1 MGKMEKKERIT
12 TRQDLNIF
20 LKGFG
25 QSINNFCEDE
35 VEMLFESED
44 SLVLAQRKGLDLQK
58 YIIPSKESLVE
69 LEARLSLLAED
80 ALGKFHIVHGII
92 GGDEFALFSYDDQ
105 EEAVSEARDL
115 VVTNFKKIKS
125 GKEFIE
131 IRFDEI
137 NDFNIHSCTYSGYN
151 DLDYGQTMI
160 GKARYWNDLYKLWA
174 IYDSNTLLDLKNVT
188 DKDFDKMTDFE
199 EAFYQN
205 ICEEIGIAWGYENN
219 LETDKWQNTDDM
231 WEDIEKMMKKRNID
245 LGKCELKKKEIIG
258 SCNELEVTL

>member
-1 MGKMEKKERIT
+1 MEKVKKDNEIINRHE
-12 TRQDLNIF
+12 LNN
-20 LKGFG
+20 LLQGFG
-25 QSINNFCEDE
+25 QSINSFCEDE
-35 VEMLFESED
+35 IEMLFEKKD
-44 SLVLAQRKGLDLQK
+44 SLILAQRKGLDLQK

-69 LEARLSLLAED
+69 LEARLRLLAED

-151 DLDYGQTMI
+151 ALDYGQTMI
-160 GKARYWNDLYKLWA
+160 GKAVYWNDLYKLWA
-174 IYDSNTLLDLKNVT
+174 VYDSNTLSDLKNT
-188 DKDFDKMTDFE
+188 TEEEFDKMTDFE
-199 EAFYQN
+199 MEFYQE
-205 ICEEIGIAWGYENN
+205 ICEKLGIAWSYENN

>member
-1 MGKMEKKERIT
+1 MEKVKKDNEIINRHE
-12 TRQDLNIF
+12 LNN
-20 LKGFG
+20 LLQGFG
-25 QSINNFCEDE
+25 QSINSFCEDE
-35 VEMLFESED
+35 IKMLFEKKD
-44 SLVLAQRKGLDLQK
+44 SLILAQRKGLDLQK
-58 YIIPSKESLVE
+58 YVIPSKESLDE
-69 LEARLSLLAED
+69 LAGRLHLLTED
-80 ALGKFHIVHGII
+80 ALGKFHIVHGNT
-92 GGDEFALFSYDDQ
+92 GGDEYIDSSCDDKK
-105 EEAVSEARDL
+105 EAISRARNL
-115 VVTNFKKIKS
+115 TSTHFKEIKS
-125 GKEFIE
+125 GKEFI
-131 IRFDEI
+131 RVSFDEI
-137 NDFNIHSCTYSGYN
+137 DEFDIHSCASGGGN
-151 DLDYGQTMI
+151 ILDYGQTMI
-160 GKARYWNDLYKLWA
+160 EKSAYGDDLSRLWA